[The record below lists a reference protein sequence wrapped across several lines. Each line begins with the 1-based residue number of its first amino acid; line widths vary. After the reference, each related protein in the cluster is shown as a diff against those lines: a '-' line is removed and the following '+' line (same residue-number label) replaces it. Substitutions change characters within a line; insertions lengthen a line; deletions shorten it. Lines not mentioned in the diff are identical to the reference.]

1 MKTIILKKDELIDY
15 QTLIEEVVGTALSKL
30 DCYDGNWDCKTKING
45 KEVEKDRAYFV
56 PDADYEMIIV
66 KKREPK

>member
-1 MKTIILKKDELIDY
+1 MKRIILNKGELVDY
-15 QTLIEEVVGTALSKL
+15 QTLIEEKVGMILSEL
-30 DCYDGNWDCKTKING
+30 DCYDGNWDCKTEING
-45 KEVEKDRAYFV
+45 KKVEKDRAYFV